1 MFWNP
6 DTSQIT
12 LPPTS
17 NLTTPAPELFSPE
30 SPPNSICANSA
41 QPGDLIDIIYPN
53 DTQVIYRYI
62 GAIEVVTSAD
72 VRSLEYDR
80 WGKVTFRNNPYFPET
95 MDEGE
100 FETKIYAP
108 PALSVPL
115 PYGVTPEMVTDG
127 MITGGEVDEWQGYY
141 DPGLVPTIDGCP
153 CVRAS
158 KTEFQDIPRKI
169 CLHEENIEETET
181 AWNALPPELG
191 VGLCISKTRRILST
205 YMMTITFPFPRQSP
219 PPPLAPILAALG
231 VLSLC
236 CIGAAGAGNAA
247 ANALKRRHQP
257 TWQA

>member
-1 MFWNP
+1 MAWNP
-6 DTSQIT
+6 DTSQMT

-17 NLTTPAPELFSPE
+17 NLTTPAPELFSPG

-41 QPGDLIDIIYPN
+41 QPGDLIEIISPN

-72 VRSLEYDR
+72 VRSLEYDS
-80 WGKVTFRNNPYFPET
+80 WGKVSFVDNPYRPET

-100 FETKIYAP
+100 SETKIYAP
-108 PALSVPL
+108 PALTVPL
-115 PYGVTPEMVTDG
+115 PYGVTPGMVTDS
-127 MITGGEVDEWQGYY
+127 MIAGGEHEEWISPEGT
-141 DPGLVPTIDGCP
+141 PIITGCP
-153 CVRAS
+153 CVTAS
-158 KTEFQDIPRKI
+158 LTNFQDVQRKM
-169 CLHEENIEETET
+169 CYHEDNFDASE
-181 AWNALPPELG
+181 ASWKALPPEQG
-191 VGLCISKTRRILST
+191 VSICTTKSRRILTT
-205 YMMTITFPFPRQSP
+205 YIITITFPFALPT

>member
-1 MFWNP
+1 MQWNP
-6 DTSQIT
+6 ETSQVT

-17 NLTTPAPELFSPE
+17 NLTTPAPELFPPE
-30 SPPNSICANSA
+30 TPPDGICANTA
-41 QPGDLIDIIYPN
+41 QPGDLIEVIYPN
-53 DTQVIYRYI
+53 DTQVIYRYV
-62 GAIEVVTSAD
+62 GAIEVTTSAD
-72 VRSLEYDR
+72 MRSLEYDQ
-80 WGKVTFRNNPYFPET
+80 WAKVTFRNNPYFPET

-127 MITGGEVDEWQGYY
+127 MITGGEVI
-141 DPGLVPTIDGCP
+141 VPIIDGCP

-158 KTEFQDIPRKI
+158 KIEFQDISRKI
-169 CLHEENIEETET
+169 CFHEENIEETET

-219 PPPLAPILAALG
+219 PPLVPILAALG

-236 CIGAAGAGNAA
+236 LFGAAGAGNAA
-247 ANALKRRHQP
+247 ANTLKRRHQI
-257 TWQA
+257 WQP